1 MVDIIEQKSFDLMT
15 EEKVLVLTNNL
26 NNSIVNNIN
35 QLLNGVIKANQL
47 EEIVTIY
54 TLGKLPAD
62 KIVVINHKT
71 LLSRDKCKDLFKKIA
86 EIKSDSCV
94 LLDTFESENQDQLYY
109 DLTETILSK
118 NYTFQLFKSKK
129 DHKDRN
135 FFFYGTSDSYSV
147 IKKAYICAKAQNI
160 AKDLTNTPYNYL
172 NAEKLANEVL
182 KLKQYPQIKV
192 QLFGKSEIEEMNM
205 GLFLGVNK
213 GSLDEP
219 KLIYITYQ
227 GKDNFDNPTALIGK
241 GVMYDTGG
249 YSLKTPVSMP
259 GMKVD
264 MAGAASVI
272 AAIEAIAQLE
282 LKVNVMGIVAATDN
296 RIGQHAIVPDDIL
309 TSAKGLTVEIIST
322 DAEGRLTLA
331 DAIWFAQQKNAKEI
345 IDIATLTGAI
355 VSALGDEFTGAFTN
369 SKPFLKEFMDASV
382 IADECIWEMPISS
395 GYHKELKS
403 DFADLKNKGGK
414 NAGASIAAAFLEE
427 FVEKD
432 TSWIHLD
439 IAATSVSNNN
449 ASGVM
454 VKSFVE
460 FFYQR
465 SK

>member
-1 MVDIIEQKSFDLMT
+1 
-15 EEKVLVLTNNL
+15 
-26 NNSIVNNIN
+26 
-35 QLLNGVIKANQL
+35 
-47 EEIVTIY
+47 
-54 TLGKLPAD
+54 
-62 KIVVINHKT
+62 
-71 LLSRDKCKDLFKKIA
+71 
-86 EIKSDSCV
+86 
-94 LLDTFESENQDQLYY
+94 
-109 DLTETILSK
+109 
-118 NYTFQLFKSKK
+118 
-129 DHKDRN
+129 
-135 FFFYGTSDSYSV
+135 
-147 IKKAYICAKAQNI
+147 
-160 AKDLTNTPYNYL
+160 
-172 NAEKLANEVL
+172 
-182 KLKQYPQIKV
+182 
-192 QLFGKSEIEEMNM
+192 
-205 GLFLGVNK
+205 
-213 GSLDEP
+213 
-219 KLIYITYQ
+219 
-227 GKDNFDNPTALIGK
+227 
-241 GVMYDTGG
+241 MYDTGG